1 MFHKNGY
8 ATNITF
14 PTETEYIHYIL
25 DEALL
30 IDMCLLEDF
39 ANVRLALY

>member
-8 ATNITF
+8 ATNI
-14 PTETEYIHYIL
+14 PHRNRVHYIL
-25 DEALL
+25 HEALL
-30 IDMCLLEDF
+30 IDMCLLVDF